1 MLQHSVPMLDADSHN
16 SFKKRRVEVNLQAS
30 ESQSLLSLLGSAFGA
45 VAVID
50 GKANFRKPPLAQP
63 DRNPKKPCSSA
74 DYGLGIT
81 RYCRFF
87 C

>member
-1 MLQHSVPMLDADSHN
+1 MLDADSHN